1 MPHHLRHHTARMNTM
16 TYKNISLAVAIL
28 AAVLCNASYA
38 LAQGNANIR
47 PSLVI
52 TNDPV
57 PEALKRQ
64 IYSKPVRTKD
74 IRSEDVVGRGY
85 FSPQQ
90 TVVTDKISEL
100 RNELAGLQNDI
111 TAYSSTLN
119 TIQRENE
126 ARSADYFSA
135 VATIN
140 TQLQSGTT
148 PGNPRL
154 SSRLTQ
160 AESSLETLAASISNL
175 SELASSLANAGAKA
189 GFLLES
195 TRAAYGISGAVEED
209 HVMLAEMED
218 SIHNTTV
225 ILERVLNSVNDDIT
239 RTSSYIS
246 SERNNMRTLSLAV
259 ANGDL
264 YGKSLS
270 DRPFSNASPF
280 MAVSQTSPAGAA
292 PDLAGNDFAQGP
304 ATATPAVAGSLAAP
318 RPLVKIRF
326 DRPDVD
332 YEQPVYLAV
341 NEALQRYPNAR
352 FDLVAVHPSTGNAAE
367 VAIESTRARRN
378 AENVLRTLTQMGL
391 PLERIDLSY
400 DESMEAKSNEVH
412 LYIR

>member
-1 MPHHLRHHTARMNTM
+1 M
-16 TYKNISLAVAIL
+16 TYKQIYLVASFLALVIT
-28 AAVLCNASYA
+28 SA
-38 LAQGNANIR
+38 LATEAAAQGSAPVR
-47 PSLVI
+47 PSLVV
-52 TNDPV
+52 TNNAV
-57 PEALKRQ
+57 PEALKKQ
-64 IYSKPVRTKD
+64 IYSKPVRTRD
-74 IRSEDVVGRGY
+74 IRSQDITGATY

-90 TVVTDKISEL
+90 TPVTTKVSEL
-100 RNELAGLQNDI
+100 QGELAGLQNSI
-111 TAYSSTLN
+111 SGFSSQLN
-119 TIQRENE
+119 AIQRENE
-126 ARSADYFSA
+126 SRAADYFSA

-154 SSRLTQ
+154 SGRLSQ
-160 AESSLETLAASISNL
+160 AESALESLATSLSDMGTLASQ
-175 SELASSLANAGAKA
+175 LAQAGANASY
-189 GFLLES
+189 LLES

-209 HVMLAEMED
+209 HVMLTELED
-218 SIHNTTV
+218 AIHNTTV
-225 ILERVLNSVNDDIT
+225 IIERVLNSVNDDIT

-270 DRPFSNASPF
+270 DRPFSSAPPF
-280 MAVSQTSPAGAA
+280 TTASQTSQA
-292 PDLAGNDFAQGP
+292 PGDNVAEGNFAQAP
-304 ATATPAVAGSLAAP
+304 ALSAPASLQTNGSP

-326 DRPDVD
+326 DKPNVE
-332 YEQPVYLAV
+332 YQQPVYMAV

-352 FDLVAVHPSTGNAAE
+352 FDLVAVHPASGNAAE

-391 PLERIDLSY
+391 SMDRIDLSY
-400 DESMEAKSNEVH
+400 DESADAKTNEVH